1 MKTKIKKL
9 PLLLLLVYSYISYGQ
24 YNTYEFKEVL
34 NTLITEKRNEAPIVF
49 KVNKTNIST
58 ATKSKKKVETKLYKE
73 LNLELQE
80 ILKDSIKM
88 AENNQQKTD
97 SYKNMNTA
105 KEYINQFISS
115 AEPFEVKK
123 EKLIKAQKIVDR
135 SNLDL
140 LIYSDEKINPEN
152 KSKFFILKIKSLDLK
167 VHLKKIVWQIES
179 KNKKPVVKKPF
190 ESEKA
195 KEVRKKLKSIKRYEF
210 IDGPMR
216 SKKIS
221 TLALG
226 EEITRPDDIIDGVF
240 KNRGEYYVIA
250 KKTNNRVVEQL
261 VSVEKIKSMDSK
273 SYSLVFDITATL
285 IQKLEDNSQ
294 YLVASGFINEYS
306 LTKLSQSKKFKD
318 KVKLPFKIYST
329 VNDRLIDS
337 IILNHNIGRLSA
349 NLK

>member
-34 NTLITEKRNEAPIVF
+34 NTLITEKRNEA
-49 KVNKTNIST
+49 
-58 ATKSKKKVETKLYKE
+58 
-73 LNLELQE
+73 
-80 ILKDSIKM
+80 
-88 AENNQQKTD
+88 KTD

-152 KSKFFILKIKSLDLK
+152 KSKFFI
-167 VHLKKIVWQIES
+167 
-179 KNKKPVVKKPF
+179 